1 MMKLKISRKYT
12 YQFLNT
18 YTKNDNNK
26 IRIKIPKNEN
36 KKKYNNVLTTVRRC
50 RF

>member
-1 MMKLKISRKYT
+1 MIKPKTSRKYT

-26 IRIKIPKNEN
+26 MTITYKNFFIKY
-36 KKKYNNVLTTVRRC
+36 KKDITM
-50 RF
+50 